1 MASKKK
7 MDYLSNTGGSSKQVA
22 VKAKQ
27 AVEDEYKGMKFLG
40 VDYFRV
46 IYVSVAILIIL
57 MLIVYFTAEDETL

>member
-7 MDYLSNTGGSSKQVA
+7 MDYLSNTGSSSKQVP
-22 VKAKQ
+22 VKAQQ
-27 AVEDEYKGMKFLG
+27 AVEEEYKGMKFLG

-57 MLIVYFTAEDETL
+57 MLIVYCTAEDETL

>member
-1 MASKKK
+1 
-7 MDYLSNTGGSSKQVA
+7 
-22 VKAKQ
+22 
-27 AVEDEYKGMKFLG
+27 MKFLG

>member
-7 MDYLSNTGGSSKQVA
+7 MDYLSNTGGSFKQVP
-22 VKAKQ
+22 VKTQQ
-27 AVEDEYKGMKFLG
+27 AVEEEYKGMKFLG

-57 MLIVYFTAEDETL
+57 MVIVYFTAEDETL